1 MEIITLKSRPDIRE
15 NDKAFPAYQQFVVL
29 LEEIRKKEVPD
40 VVAGKINEYVGEI
53 NEISLSGRE
62 MKKRLNTV
70 QSNIVRLLVKEL
82 KIAPKNYYRMLWMGI
97 GMASFGV
104 PIGVALGASLD
115 NMAFIGIGIPIGF
128 SIGIALGAGMDK
140 KAKEEGRQLDVEVKY
155 L

>member
-1 MEIITLKSRPDIRE
+1 M
-15 NDKAFPAYQQFVVL
+15 
-29 LEEIRKKEVPD
+29 
-40 VVAGKINEYVGEI
+40 VAGKINEYVGEI